1 MLYLIWLS
9 WYMYR
14 NRFRYHVLKIIYI
27 CMYVCMGICLCMCS
41 YIHTC
46 VHILQ
51 TSHYKYIYIY
61 IQEMSYI
68 LIGKDVYTWMYVYI
82 FTYMYMNRSI
92 CIYEYVHIYM
102 CVCHCKYA
110 CMCAHVQ
117 PSCKRFAG
125 GVGVA
130 KSPGSRP
137 GHEIAGH
144 RGHYKIHSFWKKRSL
159 KKAWMGYW
167 KQ

>member
-1 MLYLIWLS
+1 
-9 WYMYR
+9 
-14 NRFRYHVLKIIYI
+14 
-27 CMYVCMGICLCMCS
+27 MGICLCMYS

-51 TSHYKYIYIY
+51 TSHYKYIYIHKKWAIYLYVKMCIPGCLY
-61 IQEMSYI
+61 IFF
-68 LIGKDVYTWMYVYI
+68 YVYVYEYK
-82 FTYMYMNRSI
+82 YMYIWI
-92 CIYEYVHIYM
+92 CTYIYM
-102 CVCHCKYA
+102 CVCYCKYA

-144 RGHYKIHSFWKKRSL
+144 RGHYKIHSFWKKWWL